1 MKNRLYI
8 RALAEKIHIHR
19 RLTGGLNNS
28 LYGLPSEVDE
38 NHIFSIYIS
47 LIVLGRSDQN
57 NIVLQFP
64 GEVPPMPGYIL
75 MGCQVMAYPNEGINF
90 VGMFFQV
97 THATKTQS
105 TYTPSR

>member
-1 MKNRLYI
+1 MKNRLHI

-38 NHIFSIYIS
+38 NHIFSVYIS
-47 LIVLGRSDQN
+47 LIVLGRSDKN
-57 NIVLQFP
+57 NIVLQLP
-64 GEVPPMPGYIL
+64 GKVATMPGHIL
-75 MGCQVMAYPNEGINF
+75 MSSQVMAHADKCVNF